1 MNSDNLNVIT
11 FDTKSKR
18 TPTKQNQE
26 EEHPQ
31 FLNQHQQMI
40 LNNLIKP
47 DLERLEKKKKKYT
60 KIILNQNN

>member
-40 LNNLIKP
+40 LNNLIK
-47 DLERLEKKKKKYT
+47 
-60 KIILNQNN
+60 IN